1 MVFAGYFLNVR
12 GFVSSELFEWPLL
25 VAKAAT
31 AKLRDSSGR
40 CSRTLA
46 TVSFSRLCHPDLQ
59 TNAMSICPSCLWR
72 LRALSIRSHSGISAQ
87 IPSAR
92 AFHSS
97 PLQSASVQKKKNP
110 PVAKK
115 LRESQ
120 SARIKRK
127 RVERPK
133 PPAVGERKALRK
145 RIVLS
150 NTNALEIDNMEDLS
164 PGNMIAE
171 DRVGQFLGLNG
182 PLLDQL
188 REAKAFKTTQNWN
201 MFRRPATLMRK
212 ETVDIGRLVAEVSDG
227 VANQGPGTATVRR
240 IITGE
245 ASTGKSLLLL
255 QAMGL
260 AYMNKWVVLNIPEA
274 QDITIGQ
281 SSYAPMQSIDSK
293 KEQLYVQPEMT
304 VQLLSRA
311 AYSNDK
317 VLSSLKVAHKHTIP
331 EVRTS
336 FDMSLKDLALAGAET
351 PSYAWAV
358 WQAFWK
364 ELTVPVEK
372 AARPPVLIA
381 IDGLD
386 HWMTTSKY
394 RSAAYEL
401 VHAHQL
407 ALVRQF
413 VNVLFS
419 QPSGESLPNGGMII
433 AATSGSNSPTLPD
446 FSLLLRQLKA
456 RQSGMQVTD
465 EGFPMPEPYRNIDQ
479 HVTNLIGAAEKPE
492 LVTLQGLS
500 RGEAKGLLEY
510 YARSGMM
517 RESITEAI
525 VGEKWSLSGGGV
537 IGEMAKLGKRVR
549 VL

>member
-1 MVFAGYFLNVR
+1 
-12 GFVSSELFEWPLL
+12 
-25 VAKAAT
+25 
-31 AKLRDSSGR
+31 
-40 CSRTLA
+40 
-46 TVSFSRLCHPDLQ
+46 
-59 TNAMSICPSCLWR
+59 MSI
-72 LRALSIRSHSGISAQ
+72 HSRPGASTQ
-87 IPSAR
+87 IPPAR
-92 AFHSS
+92 AFHPS
-97 PLQSASVQKKKNP
+97 PSQSAAVQRKKGA

-171 DRVGQFLGLNG
+171 DRVGQFLGLDG

-201 MFRRPATLMRK
+201 MFRRPATLMRE
-212 ETVDIGRLVAEVSDG
+212 ETVDIGRLVTEVNDG
-227 VANQGPGTATVRR
+227 AGNRDLGVTTVRR

-255 QAMGL
+255 QAMSM
-260 AYMNKWVVLNIPEA
+260 AYMNKWIVLNVPEA
-274 QDITIGQ
+274 QDVTIGQ
-281 SSYAPMQSIDSK
+281 SSYAPMQSTDSNR
-293 KEQLYVQPEMT
+293 EQLYVQPEMT
-304 VQLLSRA
+304 AQLLSRA

-317 VLSSLKVAHKHTIP
+317 VLSSLKVAHEHNIP
-331 EVRTS
+331 EVQTKS
-336 FDMSLKDLALAGAET
+336 DMSLKDLVLAGAET
-351 PSYAWAV
+351 PSHAWAI

-364 ELTVPVEK
+364 ELTVPVENVT
-372 AARPPVLIA
+372 RPPVLVA

-386 HWMTTSKY
+386 HWMTMSKY
-394 RSAAYEL
+394 RSSEYEL
-401 VHAHQL
+401 IHAHQL
-407 ALVRQF
+407 ALVLQLI
-413 VNVLFS
+413 NMLFS
-419 QPSGESLPNGGMII
+419 HSSEEILPNGGII
-433 AATSGSNSPTLPD
+433 MAAISGSNSPALPD
-446 FSLLLRQLKA
+446 FRLLLRQLKA
-456 RQSGMQVTD
+456 WQSEMQVTD
-465 EGFPMPEPYRNIDQ
+465 EGFPMPEPYRKIDQ
-479 HVTNLIGAAEKPE
+479 RVTNLIGAAEKPE

-510 YARSGMM
+510 YARSGIM

-537 IGEMAKLGKRVR
+537 IGEMAKFGKRVR